1 MAKIDDFKDFVKK
14 NPRLVKYVKN
24 GDSNW
29 QNFYEIYDLY
39 GEDKEAWKD
48 YLNVET
54 ATATAAAATTTIG
67 VGEVFNWLKNINLD
81 SFQSGISN
89 LQRVI
94 GLVQDLSSKD
104 DTKPNKEYKPRPM
117 YKHFED

>member
-1 MAKIDDFKDFVKK
+1 MAKIDEFKQFVKK

-24 GDSNW
+24 GESDW
-29 QNFYEIYDLY
+29 QKFYEIYDLY

-48 YLNVET
+48 YLNIET
-54 ATATAAAATTTIG
+54 QVAAAFG
-67 VGEVFNWLKNINLD
+67 VNEVFNWLKNINLD
-81 SFQSGISN
+81 SVQSGVSN

-94 GLVQDLSSKD
+94 GMVQDLSSKD
-104 DTKPNKEYKPRPM
+104 DTKPTKEYKPRPM

>member
-1 MAKIDDFKDFVKK
+1 MAKIDEFKDFVKK

-29 QNFYEIYDLY
+29 QKFYEIYDLY

-54 ATATAAAATTTIG
+54 AATTATTTIG
-67 VGEVFNWLKNINLD
+67 VGEIFNWLKNINLD

-94 GLVQDLSSKD
+94 GLVQDLSNKD